1 FMENI
6 QEILK
11 AATEYL
17 SLGNVK
23 DAYFAYMNALEVASK
38 ELNNIK
44 FVNNVVASKPV
55 SYSSLFTIS
64 RTCLSYAED
73 IIVKHQTAPSSPSS
87 TRKNPNLN
95 IAIYPPTPQQA
106 EHPLDPQNKAPP
118 IPPKPT
124 RRSSRVSDG
133 GSSQTSP
140 KSDQPIS
147 PITKPPLPPK
157 PVRRPSMKRHSGE
170 VEVPADGND
179 VHAVCDDDDSSD
191 SDDDGGYIRGRESF
205 HRRSDPSLNSSH
217 ALHRRRSSSPSVPA
231 TKRRSTINGSITDSP
246 TDEESPYSSHLT
258 SPATPASF
266 YGALSVPSLPNLFER
281 QKMINVIPE
290 GAVDPNNL
298 VPATILNDDNYQSP
312 NSPSSSQYVDHVPDI
327 PSSPLLTQHAQM
339 EQKIQTLES
348 KLAEYRAVTKM
359 REEGNTENNNGEQ
372 PWSELSNEE
381 IKEAIAKY
389 SSTVA
394 GLKQSITRSR
404 KLVYKAASDPDI
416 LEFAPHMIA
425 YQLTLIESA
434 IFLEIDPYALLS
446 HSAKNPDP
454 KITASTDFFNYLTRI
469 IERSILL
476 PLEASLRAQIINHW
490 VKVAGKLHELHN
502 FQTLKAVLS
511 ALGTTPIKRL
521 KRTWACIPK
530 KSMAKLDA
538 LNEMMSEARNYGKYR
553 EMIQRDGF
561 LRKPTIPF
569 LGTFIMDATYL
580 LAAVKYSSNSSAP
593 LSNNVQSPVAS
604 RSVSSPTGIH
614 DDPRVQEMLQTMHR
628 YQNGPKY
635 YSSPPSSYIK
645 ASTKHHFRTASI
657 SAALHRSGVNKYYNR
672 NDDEDEMIEEKQQ
685 LITHYLLTRVWVPQ
699 KSVDE
704 LSSLREPHKNSYS
717 ANNRAPGA
725 ASWSGPPSSTVSNT
739 NGAQRGSTGSTVGGS
754 GTSTN
759 TSSGVGRTSSTS
771 GSGESR
777 PHSLEEV
784 VDTVPTVSVTSKSDR
799 AGPIS
804 DKESGSI
811 KEKRNITEKVGSI
824 GSFLFGSRSSLD
836 KARDEKEKEE
846 KNKNGDVDTDS
857 LYDDCSEELVRSH
870 SEQTSNKRASWR
882 AMRVMFGGH
891 EIGDSLKSPT
901 AMIRSS
907 SHSRSSSSGE
917 LNPKNHSATFIKAH
931 GRTSSANPKPI
942 TSRRS
947 LEEPRSSTPP
957 PLLPKPPTLMQR
969 SSSASSA
976 NSMGSSAT
984 ANISGKRSST
994 GNSTIP
1000 LGGGD
1005 IENIR
1010 MVIAKKVANEVAA
1023 GGVALERNWQ

>member
-1 FMENI
+1 MDNI

-44 FVNNVVASKPV
+44 FVNNASKPV

-73 IIVKHQTAPSSPSS
+73 IITKNQTAPTS

-118 IPPKPT
+118 IPPKPN
-124 RRSSRVSDG
+124 RRSARLSDG
-133 GSSQTSP
+133 GSSQNSP
-140 KSDQPIS
+140 KSDQSTS
-147 PITKPPLPPK
+147 PIMKPPLPPK
-157 PVRRPSMKRHSGE
+157 PARRPSTKRHSGD
-170 VEVPADGND
+170 VEVSADSND
-179 VHAVCDDDDSSD
+179 TNAVCDDIDDVDSSD
-191 SDDDGGYIRGRESF
+191 SDDDDGYIRGRESF
-205 HRRSDPSLNSSH
+205 HRRSDPSLNTHTS
-217 ALHRRRSSSPSVPA
+217 LRRRSSSPSVPVSA

-246 TDEESPYSSHLT
+246 TDEDSPYSSHLT

-266 YGALSVPSLPNLFER
+266 YGSLSVPSSLPNLFER
-281 QKMINVIPE
+281 PKMINVIPE
-290 GAVDPNNL
+290 GAIDPNNL
-298 VPATILNDDNYQSP
+298 VSATTLSDDNSP
-312 NSPSSSQYVDHVPDI
+312 SSPSSSQYVDHVPDI
-327 PSSPLLTQHAQM
+327 PSSPLLAQNTQL
-339 EQKIQTLES
+339 EQKIQTLEA
-348 KLAEYRAVTKM
+348 KLAEYRAITKR
-359 REEGNTENNNGEQ
+359 REEGHTDDNDRPG
-372 PWSELSNEE
+372 SELSDEE
-381 IKEAIAKY
+381 IKEAIGKY

-394 GLKQSITRSR
+394 SFKQSITRSR
-404 KLVYKAASDPDI
+404 KLVFKASSDPDI

-476 PLEASLRAQIINHW
+476 PSEASLRAQIINHW

-530 KSMAKLDA
+530 KSMVKLET

-553 EMIQRDGF
+553 ETIQRDGF

-580 LAAVKYSSNSSAP
+580 LAAIKCSSNSSSIP
-593 LSNNVQSPVAS
+593 LSNNAQSPIAS

-645 ASTKHHFRTASI
+645 ASTKHHFRTSSI
-657 SAALHRSGVNKYYNR
+657 SAALHRTGANKYYNR
-672 NDDEDEMIEEKQQ
+672 NDDDDELIEEKQQ
-685 LITHYLLTRVWVPQ
+685 LITHYLLTRVWIPQ

-717 ANNRAPGA
+717 NNSRASNTT
-725 ASWSGPPSSTVSNT
+725 SWSGTPSSTVSNT
-739 NGAQRGSTGSTVGGS
+739 NGAQRGSTGSTGGGS

-759 TSSGVGRTSSTS
+759 TSNGVGRTSSNS

-777 PHSLEEV
+777 PHSEEV
-784 VDTVPTVSVTSKSDR
+784 VDTVPIASTISKSDR

-804 DKESGSI
+804 DKETGSI
-811 KEKRNITEKVGSI
+811 KEKRNITEKVGSL
-824 GSFLFGSRSSLD
+824 GSFFFGSRNSLD
-836 KARDEKEKEE
+836 KTRDEKEKEE
-846 KNKNGDVDTDS
+846 KNKNGDADTDS
-857 LYDDCSEELVRSH
+857 LYDDCPEEISRIQ

-891 EIGDSLKSPT
+891 ESGDSLLKSPT

-917 LNPKNHSATFIKAH
+917 LNPKNHATTFIKAH
-931 GRTSSANPKPI
+931 GRTSSVNSKSI

-947 LEEPRSSTPP
+947 LEEPRSSAPP
-957 PLLPKPPTLMQR
+957 PLLPKPSTLMQR

-976 NSMGSSAT
+976 NSMGSSASAT
-984 ANISGKRSST
+984 NISGKRIST
-994 GNSTIP
+994 GNNTIT

-1005 IENIR
+1005 IEGFENIR
-1010 MVIAKKVANEVAA
+1010 MVLAKKVANEVAA
-1023 GGVALERNWQ
+1023 GGVTLERNWQ

>member
-1 FMENI
+1 MENI

-73 IIVKHQTAPSSPSS
+73 IITKNQTAPTSS
-87 TRKNPNLN
+87 RKNPNLN

-124 RRSSRVSDG
+124 RRSARLSDG
-133 GSSQTSP
+133 GSSQNSP
-140 KSDQPIS
+140 KSDQPTS

-157 PVRRPSMKRHSGE
+157 PVRRPSMKRNSGD
-170 VEVPADGND
+170 VEVSADSND
-179 VHAVCDDDDSSD
+179 THAVCDDDSSD
-191 SDDDGGYIRGRESF
+191 SDDEDDSYIRGRGSF

-217 ALHRRRSSSPSVPA
+217 TLHRRRSSSPSVA
-231 TKRRSTINGSITDSP
+231 VSASKRRSTINGSITDSP

-266 YGALSVPSLPNLFER
+266 YGSLSVPSTLPNLFER
-281 QKMINVIPE
+281 PKMINVIPE

-298 VPATILNDDNYQSP
+298 VPATTLIEDNTPS
-312 NSPSSSQYVDHVPDI
+312 SPSSSQYVDHVPDI
-327 PSSPLLTQHAQM
+327 PSSPLLTQHAQL

-348 KLAEYRAVTKM
+348 KLAEYRAITKM
-359 REEGNTENNNGEQ
+359 REEGHTDDKDRQG
-372 PWSELSNEE
+372 SELSDEE
-381 IKEAIAKY
+381 IKEAIGKY

-394 GLKQSITRSR
+394 SFKQSITRSR

-416 LEFAPHMIA
+416 LEFAPHLIA

-476 PLEASLRAQIINHW
+476 PSEASLRAQIINHW

-530 KSMAKLDA
+530 KSMVKLET

-553 EMIQRDGF
+553 ETIQRDGF

-580 LAAVKYSSNSSAP
+580 LAAIKCSSNSSSIP
-593 LSNNVQSPVAS
+593 LSNN
-604 RSVSSPTGIH
+604 
-614 DDPRVQEMLQTMHR
+614 
-628 YQNGPKY
+628 
-635 YSSPPSSYIK
+635 
-645 ASTKHHFRTASI
+645 
-657 SAALHRSGVNKYYNR
+657 
-672 NDDEDEMIEEKQQ
+672 
-685 LITHYLLTRVWVPQ
+685 
-699 KSVDE
+699 
-704 LSSLREPHKNSYS
+704 
-717 ANNRAPGA
+717 
-725 ASWSGPPSSTVSNT
+725 
-739 NGAQRGSTGSTVGGS
+739 
-754 GTSTN
+754 
-759 TSSGVGRTSSTS
+759 
-771 GSGESR
+771 
-777 PHSLEEV
+777 
-784 VDTVPTVSVTSKSDR
+784 
-799 AGPIS
+799 
-804 DKESGSI
+804 
-811 KEKRNITEKVGSI
+811 
-824 GSFLFGSRSSLD
+824 
-836 KARDEKEKEE
+836 
-846 KNKNGDVDTDS
+846 
-857 LYDDCSEELVRSH
+857 
-870 SEQTSNKRASWR
+870 
-882 AMRVMFGGH
+882 
-891 EIGDSLKSPT
+891 
-901 AMIRSS
+901 
-907 SHSRSSSSGE
+907 
-917 LNPKNHSATFIKAH
+917 
-931 GRTSSANPKPI
+931 
-942 TSRRS
+942 
-947 LEEPRSSTPP
+947 
-957 PLLPKPPTLMQR
+957 
-969 SSSASSA
+969 
-976 NSMGSSAT
+976 
-984 ANISGKRSST
+984 
-994 GNSTIP
+994 
-1000 LGGGD
+1000 
-1005 IENIR
+1005 
-1010 MVIAKKVANEVAA
+1010 
-1023 GGVALERNWQ
+1023 

>member
-1 FMENI
+1 
-6 QEILK
+6 
-11 AATEYL
+11 
-17 SLGNVK
+17 
-23 DAYFAYMNALEVASK
+23 
-38 ELNNIK
+38 
-44 FVNNVVASKPV
+44 
-55 SYSSLFTIS
+55 
-64 RTCLSYAED
+64 D
-73 IIVKHQTAPSSPSS
+73 IIVKHQTAPLSPSS

-106 EHPLDPQNKAPP
+106 EYPLDPQNKAPP

-157 PVRRPSMKRHSGE
+157 PVRRP
-170 VEVPADGND
+170 N
-179 VHAVCDDDDSSD
+179 

-298 VPATILNDDNYQSP
+298 VPATTLNDDNYQSP
-312 NSPSSSQYVDHVPDI
+312 SSPSSSQYVDHVPDI

-348 KLAEYRAVTKM
+348 KLAEYRAITKM

-717 ANNRAPGA
+717 GNNRAPGA

-799 AGPIS
+799 AGPVS

-857 LYDDCSEELVRSH
+857 LYDDCSEEIVRSH

-882 AMRVMFGGH
+882 AMRVMYGGH

-1010 MVIAKKVANEVAA
+1010 MVIAKKVANKVAA